1 MTFMRTQK
9 ERKNAAQQ
17 LKKTIRQ
24 YKRILISI
32 KGSPDPDAIASAYA
46 LKSMCSALGVKATI
60 ASPVYPSLPQN
71 IKIIKNL
78 RLPIEF
84 KCQAS
89 QTESFDAYAVLDHP
103 SVDIEKLTGA
113 IPCAIHIDH
122 HEPADDNI
130 PVDLKIIWEDVGSV
144 STIMALLMD
153 QLKDQKIIDSTVDQ
167 RIATALYLGM
177 QTDTDDFRHMSE
189 GDRSALDLI
198 TPRIDRDK
206 INRINNVSFPE
217 EAIPYLHSAIQNQ
230 TIHDDWLISGIGYI
244 DEKLRDTL
252 AIIGDFLLKNEE
264 VSKVVVFALVE
275 KKKGLTLDAVLR
287 TQSKRFNLNNF
298 IQKITTEGG
307 ARTYKGAFQVDL
319 DYFRYCPER
328 EQLWKLVYQT
338 TLEALKKQGVPFE
351 SNHLRRLASRAK
363 RILSGFLPRSAGG
376 KNKQSK
382 K

>member
-1 MTFMRTQK
+1 MRNK
-9 ERKNAAQQ
+9 REIRKAAQSL
-17 LKKTIRQ
+17 LKAIRR
-24 YKRILISI
+24 YRAILISI

-84 KCQAS
+84 KCQANHS
-89 QTESFDAYAVLDHP
+89 ENFDAYAVLDHP

-122 HEPADDNI
+122 HEPTDDKI

-144 STIMALLMD
+144 STIMTLMLD
-153 QLKDQKIIDSTVDQ
+153 QLKDRIVIEPAVEK
-167 RIATALYLGM
+167 RIATALYLGL
-177 QTDTDDFRHMSE
+177 QTDTDDFQHMSE
-189 GDRSALDLI
+189 GDRRALDLI
-198 TPRIDRDK
+198 MPRIDRDK
-206 INRINNVSFPE
+206 IKRINNVAFPE

-230 TIHDDWLISGIGYI
+230 TIHEDWLISGIGYI

-338 TLEALKKQGVPFE
+338 TLEALKRQGVPFE
-351 SNHLRRLASRAK
+351 SNHLQRLVIRAK
-363 RILSGFLPRSAGG
+363 RILSGLIPGRSGG
-376 KNKQSK
+376 KIKNSK